1 MNRKGFVLIE
11 TIIVL
16 IVVVLSMLGLY
27 KAYSFVFQN
36 LKQNKYYD
44 NINDVYKVNIFRKAF
59 NSYPSAQEGFLKVFR
74 DNCSIYMDTNCNA
87 LFDSFKNNNNND
99 YLIYISENIDDF
111 LNDYGTGKTGNSEL
125 NNTDINYLKTL
136 ESNRAYLIYH
146 YKNINENRDYYASL
160 TTGRITENE

>member
-74 DNCSIYMDTNCNA
+74 DDCSKYMDTNCNA

-146 YKNINENRDYYASL
+146 YKNIENRDYYASL